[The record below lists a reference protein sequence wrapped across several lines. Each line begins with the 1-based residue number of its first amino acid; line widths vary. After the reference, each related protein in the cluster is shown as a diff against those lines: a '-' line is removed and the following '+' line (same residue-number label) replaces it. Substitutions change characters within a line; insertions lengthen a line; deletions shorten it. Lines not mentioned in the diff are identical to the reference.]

1 MDDPENYD
9 MTVTSHIALEKT
21 AELHVPPLIS
31 QVPGL
36 LTLAINRL
44 NIRSQYRQLSSD
56 RWSEASLRIPCC
68 VGYELLATSTREHA
82 YVPSPFL
89 ILQYPGLIPFIF
101 FPSLGSEYIYSVNL
115 LLHIKG
121 PYTRLVYVRPRRVFR
136 HKRR

>member
-1 MDDPENYD
+1 MDDPEHYD
-9 MTVTSHIALEKT
+9 MTITSYTTLEKT

-56 RWSEASLRIPCC
+56 RWSEASLLTP
-68 VGYELLATSTREHA
+68 GFELVVLATGTREHV

-115 LLHIKG
+115 LLRIKG